1 MASPFAVFRKYQAL
15 LLVVFGVLIIVVF
28 TIGDSVSRMASDGGG
43 EQRDEVVVRWDGTK
57 LKQSRLQGI
66 QLGRRICPICAR
78 GGAKCRDAEGSFSPV
93 SAAVGLY
100 AADQPSRCDPSS
112 ADDFFGRRS
121 EPTGNR
127 AFDGSG

>member
-1 MASPFAVFRKYQAL
+1 MASPFAVFRKHQAL

-66 QLGRRICPICAR
+66 QLGRRIAQSSLVEVQNAAMQK
-78 GGAKCRDAEGSFSPV
+78 GAFLSFS
-93 SAAVGLY
+93 
-100 AADQPSRCDPSS
+100 SS
-112 ADDFFGRRS
+112 WPLCGGSTLKVRSVVRR
-121 EPTGNR
+121 
-127 AFDGSG
+127 